1 MRPKNLIDC
10 SNNRSKFKFEVMILD
25 MQDYFHVG
33 FDQFKNIK
41 NKDQTKEA
49 KEALDPAQNI
59 LSGVC
64 V

>member
-1 MRPKNLIDC
+1 
-10 SNNRSKFKFEVMILD
+10 
-25 MQDYFHVG
+25 MQDYFHTG

-49 KEALDPAQNI
+49 EEALDPAQNI